1 MEYGKIWRCGKAYTS
16 VGRSTHLPNYMHT
29 QISTRSNVE
38 GYIIRVL
45 SAEEMQASSSIGWCD
60 PLEGMINQVH
70 PCENLRNVS
79 GGKFRETWM
88 KCNLIRFRNFGA
100 SNWQKCGPGVNGV
113 IRLICV
119 ISLLPEAEEKP
130 EPRIANVCQ
139 FWVCTQPSLSF
150 AQSARSLQML
160 SQAMQLFI
168 HWVLGYSLTTL
179 LPL

>member
-1 MEYGKIWRCGKAYTS
+1 MEYGKMWRCGKAYTS

-29 QISTRSNVE
+29 QMSTRSNVE

-45 SAEEMQASSSIGWCD
+45 SAEEMQASSSIGRCD
-60 PLEGMINQVH
+60 PLEGLINQVH
-70 PCENLRNVS
+70 PCENLKKLS

-88 KCNLIRFRNFGA
+88 KCNLIILRNFGA
-100 SNWQKCGPGVNGV
+100 HNWQKCGPGVNGV

-119 ISLLPEAEEKP
+119 ISLLPEAAEKP
-130 EPRIANVCQ
+130 EPRIAVVCQ

-160 SQAMQLFI
+160 SQAM
-168 HWVLGYSLTTL
+168 
-179 LPL
+179 